1 MKSDQYMLEGKRLKH
16 DADASYD
23 SRSGRHTIESLG
35 RGLLYFEASLAFTMN
50 GHMLE
55 LEKGW

>member
-1 MKSDQYMLEGKRLKH
+1 MREGKRLKH

-23 SRSGRHTIESLG
+23 SRRPRQSIDLLG
-35 RGLLYFEASLAFTMN
+35 RGLLYFEASLAFTMF

-55 LEKGW
+55 LENGD